1 MRKHII
7 YLEKKDENGN
17 NIGGYLDPEKRNIK
31 ALKLRGEKP
40 VTQIA
45 LIGTL
50 GAISLYLVSR
60 AIFWL
65 TESWKNIR
73 KKRCK

>member
-1 MRKHII
+1 MILLKII
-7 YLEKKDENGN
+7 FYL
-17 NIGGYLDPEKRNIK
+17 I
-31 ALKLRGEKP
+31 P

-65 TESWKNIR
+65 TESWKNVR
-73 KKRCK
+73 RRNK